1 MENAKQKA
9 IEVAYGSLYEKYKE
23 SINSEGYV
31 RFGSKGNSEYIEL
44 NTNVDFE
51 EKEWIGY
58 YFLRPKSLAGIETN
72 NNWISIHSE
81 DDLPEQGGDYYV
93 VRNGKVETAI
103 YVKNNRWIVNG
114 NDYPKTTNIHSITHY
129 QIINKPNSPIY

>member
-23 SINSEGYV
+23 SINSDGYV
-31 RFGSKGNSEYIEL
+31 RFGNKGNTEYIEL

-58 YFLRPKSLAGIETN
+58 YFLRPKSLAGIEHN
-72 NNWISIHSE
+72 FNWISINSE
-81 DDLPEQGGDYYV
+81 EDLP
-93 VRNGKVETAI
+93 K
-103 YVKNNRWIVNG
+103 
-114 NDYPKTTNIHSITHY
+114 ITHKETRDISLGHVWAMRIDGFIS
-129 QIINKPNSPIY
+129 IINLEKLTHDNHSHYQPTIKPKKPIY